1 MAILLDKV
9 IYKYPKRVIP
19 ALNVPH
25 EEIGAGIH
33 LLLGEN
39 GAGKTTLLHL
49 MAGLLFPS
57 EGCCLVDG
65 TDTRLR
71 LPSVTGRTAYMSAD
85 MRLPGRNVAEMVRIH
100 SGFFPNFSL
109 DMLARNLEDF
119 AIDEE
124 KKFKDMSL
132 GTRQKAVIAYFLS
145 LGTDY
150 LLLDEPANG
159 LDIES
164 KETLARMMVR
174 NIRADQTVVVSTHT
188 ISDLQNIYDGV
199 VIMRQGR
206 IQLAMNMDELS
217 RMIAFTET
225 PVPPAD
231 ALYSEPRAGRY
242 RGIVRAGTHEDSE
255 CDIDFH
261 LLYNALHNERFSS
274 RFSELKN

>member
-39 GAGKTTLLHL
+39 GAGK
-49 MAGLLFPS
+49 
-57 EGCCLVDG
+57 
-65 TDTRLR
+65 
-71 LPSVTGRTAYMSAD
+71 AD

-164 KETLARMMVR
+164 KETLARM
-174 NIRADQTVVVSTHT
+174 
-188 ISDLQNIYDGV
+188 
-199 VIMRQGR
+199 
-206 IQLAMNMDELS
+206 
-217 RMIAFTET
+217 IAFTET